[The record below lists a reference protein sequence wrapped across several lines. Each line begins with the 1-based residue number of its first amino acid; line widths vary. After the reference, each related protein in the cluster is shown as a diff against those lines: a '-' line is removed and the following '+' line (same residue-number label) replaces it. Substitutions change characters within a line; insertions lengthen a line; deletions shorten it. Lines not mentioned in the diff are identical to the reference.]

1 MTKHEELAHELH
13 RQGYS
18 CAQAVAAAFSDLA
31 GLDRAT
37 LLKLTAGFGGGIADL
52 REICGAVSGAMMAL
66 DLIYAEGAPN
76 KQARS
81 QNDYPRLQALA
92 GNAFHLIDFLLMSGQ
107 MLICVFEFCG
117 EGHESIVHRADL
129 RLDSF
134 HFHHFTLQGLDTLLV
149 AFQHNF
155 DFFHIVCSLL
165 SLV

>member
-18 CAQAVAAAFSDLA
+18 CAQAVAVAFSDLA

-92 GNAFHLIDFLLMSGQ
+92 GNFKALNGSIICRELLGVDGAARTRPAGKTCHDMVCDAARLVDEYIEAHPIPATG
-107 MLICVFEFCG
+107 G
-117 EGHESIVHRADL
+117 ETR
-129 RLDSF
+129 
-134 HFHHFTLQGLDTLLV
+134 
-149 AFQHNF
+149 
-155 DFFHIVCSLL
+155 
-165 SLV
+165 